1 MGIKKENIG
10 IKVLFAFMLSMVPAL
25 AFAEDA
31 SKVYEMIRLA
41 RTVVY
46 VIDGLVC
53 TVVISYY
60 AIMWKFDRKDV
71 GDFVKIL
78 TISLV
83 GGAAVALINWAWSAY
98 ATSSLGI

>member
-1 MGIKKENIG
+1 MGNKKENIG
-10 IKVLFAFMLSMVPAL
+10 IKILFAFMLSMVPAL

-31 SKVYEMIRLA
+31 EKVYEMIRLA

-53 TVVISYY
+53 TVIISYT

-78 TISLV
+78 TITLV
-83 GGAAVALINWAWSAY
+83 SGAAVALVNWAWSAY

>member
-1 MGIKKENIG
+1 MGIKKENFG
-10 IKVLFAFMLSMVPAL
+10 IKVLIAFMLAMVPGL

-31 SKVYEMIRLA
+31 SKVYEMIKMARL
-41 RTVVY
+41 VVY
-46 VIDGLVC
+46 VVDGLVC

-78 TISLV
+78 VIALV
-83 GGAAVALINWAWSAY
+83 GGASVALINWAWSAY